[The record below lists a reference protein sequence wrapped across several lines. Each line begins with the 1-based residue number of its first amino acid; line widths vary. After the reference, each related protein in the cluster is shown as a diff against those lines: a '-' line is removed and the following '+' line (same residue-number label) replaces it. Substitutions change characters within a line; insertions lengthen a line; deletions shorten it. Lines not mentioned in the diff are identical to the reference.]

1 MQPIVLSTRETSPP
15 CVYDAS
21 PSAAGAAPPSLL
33 PEPSPLVAGVAG
45 DIGAELAALA
55 VRSGQLQRAA
65 ATSAR
70 DADEARAQDEA
81 RQEVQDIR
89 AQAQSMRQQAWLDA
103 ATTVATATAGGKSRV
118 LGSVL
123 AGARAFGDGLYGA
136 DQRDDEAGAKS
147 HEAGV
152 NAARFAA
159 DGARDAVS
167 DARDFIRSALDFY
180 REYVATRAQTR
191 AAALRGS

>member
-1 MQPIVLSTRETSPP
+1 VQ
-15 CVYDAS
+15 
-21 PSAAGAAPPSLL
+21 
-33 PEPSPLVAGVAG
+33 
-45 DIGAELAALA
+45 
-55 VRSGQLQRAA
+55 SGQLQRAA

-70 DADEARAQDEA
+70 DADEARAEDQA
-81 RQEVQDIR
+81 NQEVQDIR

-103 ATTVATATAGGKSRV
+103 ATTVATTTAGGKSRV
-118 LGSVL
+118 LGSIL
-123 AGARAFGDGLYGA
+123 AGAKAFGDGMYGA
-136 DQRDDEAGAKS
+136 DQKDDEASAKG

-159 DGARDAVS
+159 DGAHDAVS

-180 REYVATRAQTR
+180 REYVSTRAQTM

>member
-1 MQPIVLSTRETSPP
+1 MQPIVLGTRETSPP
-15 CVYDAS
+15 SIYEPSPAPAS
-21 PSAAGAAPPSLL
+21 AVLPSLL
-33 PEPSPLVAGVAG
+33 PEPAALVAGDV
-45 DIGAELAALA
+45 GAELAALA

-81 RQEVQDIR
+81 NQEVQDIR
-89 AQAQSMRQQAWLDA
+89 AEAQSMRQQAWFDA

-123 AGARAFGDGLYGA
+123 AGARALGDGLYGA
-136 DQRDDEAGAKS
+136 DQKDDEASAKGR
-147 HEAGV
+147 EAGI

-159 DGARDAVS
+159 DAARDAVS
-167 DARDFIRSALDFY
+167 DSRDFIRAALDFY
-180 REYVATRAQTR
+180 REYVAARAQTS
-191 AAALRGS
+191 AAALRGA